1 MAQATR
7 KKNTESL
14 NATSKLDATKRTK
27 VRGATRTP
35 NTHERNPVRWGRYV
49 VGVFVLSG
57 LGYGI
62 LQVDWQGI
70 ITKAENAAH
79 RPIAQVHIEG
89 EFIFISRE
97 KIQNLLTKRLQG
109 DFVDIN
115 LKDIKA
121 AIEANAWVNRVSIQ
135 RTWPD
140 SLKVTI
146 FEERPIARWSNSGFI
161 NREGKLI
168 KADIGN
174 LLDKLPQ
181 LSGIESKSGE
191 LTQNYLLFTK
201 LLSKSQLKVA
211 GLSVDEKYSWEI
223 LLDQNIRLKLGQGD
237 IQKKLENFLFVYEN
251 YLKNESQNIAE
262 TKSKKI
268 KSIDMRYDQ
277 GMAVQWESI
286 AENAISGKEN
296 HTPKNN
302 ALAIVD

>member
-7 KKNTESL
+7 TKKTEAQSGS
-14 NATSKLDATKRTK
+14 SKLDSTKRTK

-35 NTHERNPVRWGRYV
+35 TPKKQVQVRWGRYV
-49 VGVFVLSG
+49 AAVFVFSAAA
-57 LGYGI
+57 YSVA
-62 LQVDWQGI
+62 QVDWRGVI
-70 ITKAENAAH
+70 SKAEQAAH

-89 EFIFISRE
+89 DFLFISKE
-97 KIQNLLTKRLQG
+97 KIQNLLTQRLQG

-115 LKDIKA
+115 LKDVKA
-121 AIEANAWVNRVSIQ
+121 AIEANAWVNRVTIQ

-140 SLKVTI
+140 SLKVSI
-146 FEERPIARWSNSGFI
+146 FEERPIARWGNSGFI

-168 KADIGN
+168 KAEIGS

-181 LSGIESKSGE
+181 LSGIEAKSAE

-237 IQKKLENFLFVYEN
+237 IQKKLENFLFIYEK
-251 YLKNESQNIAE
+251 YLKNESLVIAE
-262 TKSKKI
+262 NSQKRI
-268 KSIDMRYDQ
+268 KAIDMRYDQ
-277 GMAVQWESI
+277 GMAVQWEEI
-286 AENAISGKEN
+286 AEDAIKNEEKN
-296 HTPKNN
+296 TTKNN
-302 ALAIVD
+302 ALAKVD